1 MQLGQLETGL
11 LEDCY
16 EDWRALWEIPSYAPI
31 RSVDEAIAFVTPL
44 VADGYLTTLEVAA
57 WGEARTAVPMALD
70 DAVSVVQE
78 RANYQPPSGGQV
90 FYLLSITAKGE
101 GTISPDAF
109 PGD

>member
-1 MQLGQLETGL
+1 VQLGQLETGF

-16 EDWRALWEIPSYAPI
+16 EDRRALWEVPLYAPT

-44 VADGYLTTLEVAA
+44 VADGYLTTLEVRRGTRHGRQCR
-57 WGEARTAVPMALD
+57 WHSMTLFY
-70 DAVSVVQE
+70 VVRE
-78 RANYQPPSGGQV
+78 RANYQPSSGGQV

-101 GTISPDAF
+101 GPISRDAV

>member
-1 MQLGQLETGL
+1 VQLGQLETGF

-16 EDWRALWEIPSYAPI
+16 EDRRALWEVPLYAPT

-57 WGEARTAVPMALD
+57 WDEARTAVPMAFD
-70 DAVSVVQE
+70 DAVYVVRE
-78 RANYQPPSGGQV
+78 RANYQPSPGGQV

-101 GTISPDAF
+101 GTISRDAF